1 MKKASRR
8 YFSAVED
15 WWEHAGKSNALM
27 EAVGAYIFYHIYFYW
42 TSESI
47 KKGNCPFHGFLEVL
61 GTHSL
66 AEQQC
71 FLGIEPPLTVTVHHF

>member
-27 EAVGAYIFYHIYFYW
+27 EAVGAYIFYHIYFLLDIR
-42 TSESI
+42 E
-47 KKGNCPFHGFLEVL
+47 H
-61 GTHSL
+61 
-66 AEQQC
+66 
-71 FLGIEPPLTVTVHHF
+71 